1 VSDAGLFMCAMMMSP
16 LFTACRRA
24 TIAARRRVAPESAF
38 KWAPKAGCALA
49 DGKTPRSHLACLSSE
64 QFVKDVFLDSD
75 TDMMVLSF
83 VPSKREASPLEIE
96 AVLHISDDEPSPE
109 QAAIDRSELRLL
121 VDVISGLPARQ
132 RQILLMSRLEN
143 KPHAVIADHFDV
155 STRTVELE
163 LKRALSAC
171 HALRRK

>member
-1 VSDAGLFMCAMMMSP
+1 MGQDVSSIRALYLRQRDALVRFLIQRTRDP
-16 LFTACRRA
+16 
-24 TIAARRRVAPESAF
+24 
-38 KWAPKAGCALA
+38 ALA
-49 DGKTPRSHLACLSSE
+49 EDIAQETWLRVDHSGAVSELHNPSGYLFRIAGNLAIDYLRL
-64 QFVKDVFLDSD
+64 QNRRKL
-75 TDMMVLSF
+75 
-83 VPSKREASPLEIE
+83 SPLEIE

-109 QAAIDRSELRLL
+109 QTAIDRSELRLL

-143 KPHAVIADHFDV
+143 KTHSVIADHFDV
-155 STRTVELE
+155 STRTVEFE

>member
-1 VSDAGLFMCAMMMSP
+1 MRLQN
-16 LFTACRRA
+16 RR
-24 TIAARRRVAPESAF
+24 
-38 KWAPKAGCALA
+38 KL
-49 DGKTPRSHLACLSSE
+49 
-64 QFVKDVFLDSD
+64 
-75 TDMMVLSF
+75 
-83 VPSKREASPLEIE
+83 SPLEIE

-109 QAAIDRSELRLL
+109 QTAIDRSELRLL

-171 HALRRK
+171 HALRKK